1 MGIKVSWL
9 DIIILLPLL
18 IGLVRGLM
26 RGLVIELTAILAV
39 VMGFIGAKLWGTP
52 FAIWLI
58 QQFAWPE
65 AICTVVAYA
74 LLFLGI
80 TISLNLFAKLLSKL
94 FKAVNLSWLNRLG
107 GAVFGVAKWT
117 AIMLLVVLCVHRL
130 DDQFHFF
137 KEDLKQQSIIYTY
150 TTPLSE
156 KAWDT
161 AKDKINGI
169 TEQTNEIIA
178 EKTKKDEQE

>member
-1 MGIKVSWL
+1 MQVSWL
-9 DIIILLPLL
+9 DIVILLPLL

-39 VMGFIGAKLWGTP
+39 VLGLVGAKLWGTL
-52 FAIWLI
+52 FSVWLI